1 MTFLFFREFALYIRN
16 ERNLRINLL
25 LDLSPMLLHPP
36 SFVQILQITH
46 EMFVRMGLLGFY
58 ILFLTTPLLMM

>member
-46 EMFVRMGLLGFY
+46 EMFVRMDFWAFIFY
-58 ILFLTTPLLMM
+58 F